1 MNIDFS
7 QLPKSLCDTVSIN
20 YNQHHFLIALA
31 SGQNIVA
38 FAMPPELMKA
48 FADGLPAK
56 IEEYEGKFG
65 KIDMSGAEGG
75 IQSPIQ
81 IA

>member
-7 QLPKSLCDTVSIN
+7 RLQKSLCDTVSIN

-31 SGQNIVA
+31 SGESVVA

-48 FADGLPAK
+48 FADGLPDK
-56 IEEYEGKFG
+56 IKEYESKYGP
-65 KIDMSGAEGG
+65 IDVSGAEGG

-81 IA
+81 IT